1 MQLGAPMSSKTRAE
15 EDKMKISKSKL
26 RQIIKE
32 ELYREHDAMRG
43 AERPGAGIE
52 DIPQPEV
59 EDDFSHVAELL
70 GTPEGTMIAK
80 IMARKIID
88 QFASFPELADA
99 IEGLDRDEVTAR
111 AVAAMRDNPMYD
123 PMEEKLSPSGE
134 ARRKEERAREAKIQ
148 HYISTQGLSRSA
160 AKEMA
165 GRTGGQTSGR

>member
-1 MQLGAPMSSKTRAE
+1 
-15 EDKMKISKSKL
+15 MKITKQRLKE
-26 RQIIKE
+26 IIKE
-32 ELYREHDAMRG
+32 ELNEMGDAMHG

-52 DIPQPEV
+52 DIAQREV
-59 EDDFSHVAELL
+59 EDDSSHVAELL
-70 GTPEGTMIAK
+70 GTPEGTAIAK

-88 QFASFPELADA
+88 QFARFDELADA
-99 IEGLDRDEVTAR
+99 IEGIDRDEVTTR
-111 AVAAMRDNPMYD
+111 VVAAMRDNPMYD

-148 HYISTQGLSRSA
+148 HYMSTQGLSLSA